1 MLLET
6 KFKLTLKD
14 QTWSQ
19 SESVPFKR
27 LKIKCRE
34 NLLPLDGNFDP
45 VESRG
50 KHLNASEWNDL
61 VLDPDTIIVDVR
73 NDYESKIG
81 TFKDSTIPN
90 MKNFTEFPSFVENNL
105 KDKKAKKIAMFC
117 TGGIR
122 CEIASSFMIN
132 EGFDEVYQLAADM
145 GGAGYLFTGAN
156 DATVMHNSAQ
166 INLNVL
172 ETCRVQRVGRI
183 FYSSSACVYP
193 ERNQLD
199 PSNPV
204 CTEDSVYPAD
214 PDSEY
219 GWEKLFSE
227 RLYESY
233 RRNFDMTVRIAR
245 YHNVY
250 GPCGTWAGGRE
261 KVPAALCRKVATAR
275 AGTDIEIWGDG
286 YQTRSFLYVDDCIEA
301 SLRLMR
307 GDWAGPVNIGSSEM
321 ISINALAALIME
333 IADKN
338 LGISHIEGPQGVR
351 GRCSDNKLI
360 QEKLGWSGIV

>member
-1 MLLET
+1 MTSYHVITFYSIERIENNKKLGRVVERFCIKNKIVGTFFSTPQGVNTTLSGTKKPLEELIMLLEN

-81 TFKDSTIPN
+81 SFKDSTIPN

-122 CEIASSFMIN
+122 CEIASSFMIDR
-132 EGFDEVYQLAADM
+132 GFGEVYQLD
-145 GGAGYLFTGAN
+145 GGVLKYLKE
-156 DATVMHNSAQ
+156 VKQ
-166 INLNVL
+166 
-172 ETCRVQRVGRI
+172 
-183 FYSSSACVYP
+183 
-193 ERNQLD
+193 
-199 PSNPV
+199 
-204 CTEDSVYPAD
+204 
-214 PDSEY
+214 
-219 GWEKLFSE
+219 
-227 RLYESY
+227 
-233 RRNFDMTVRIAR
+233 
-245 YHNVY
+245 
-250 GPCGTWAGGRE
+250 
-261 KVPAALCRKVATAR
+261 
-275 AGTDIEIWGDG
+275 
-286 YQTRSFLYVDDCIEA
+286 
-301 SLRLMR
+301 
-307 GDWAGPVNIGSSEM
+307 
-321 ISINALAALIME
+321 
-333 IADKN
+333 DKN
-338 LGISHIEGPQGVR
+338 LWEGECFVFDERVTINKNLERGDYYQCFGCRRPLSKIDLQSEHYIKGVSCHMCYQSSSEEDKSRFAQRQKQIELAEER
-351 GRCSDNKLI
+351 GHQHMGMKAKQTR
-360 QEKLGWSGIV
+360 